1 MGFHKHGI
9 YSFTV
14 ALQRMRLIAG
24 DNFVADVTEVRR
36 HAPSGAVAE
45 RLDVSAIPEQYG
57 DTAQQA
63 EGRAI
68 TVVGE
73 WLEQR
78 QGALSPPARSSRTV
92 PSATSRSDTAPRHW

>member
-1 MGFHKHGI
+1 MGFHKHGV

-14 ALQRMRLIAG
+14 AIQRMRLIAG
-24 DNFVADVTEVRR
+24 DNFVADVTALRR
-36 HAPSGAVAE
+36 HGPSGAVAE

-68 TVVGE
+68 TVMSE
-73 WLEQR
+73 WLER
-78 QGALSPPARSSRTV
+78 REAPPTTAPSSRTF
-92 PSATSRSDTAPRHW
+92 PAATSQSDTAPRHS